1 MDNNMSDSRKQLDRQ
16 RQADRRSFLLFRT
29 VRDFTMSTLIL
40 GMAFLLLAGQH
51 FELTRRL
58 VLSVDPLMRYMFG
71 GLCLIYGGFRLYR
84 AIKKDY

>member
-1 MDNNMSDSRKQLDRQ
+1 MDNKLSESRKQLERQ
-16 RQADRRSFLLFRT
+16 RQSDRRGYLLFRT
-29 VRDFTMSTLIL
+29 MRDFTMSVLIL
-40 GMAFLLLAGQH
+40 GMAFLLLVGEHIPA
-51 FELTRRL
+51 TRSL

>member
-1 MDNNMSDSRKQLDRQ
+1 MDNRLRESRQELERQ
-16 RQADRRSFLLFRT
+16 RRADRRGFILFRT

-40 GMAFLLLAGQH
+40 AMAFLLLAGAYIPQ
-51 FELTRRL
+51 TKKL